1 MGAAKI
7 KIPRSVIIDGDEDK
21 DKDMVRLT
29 LNANRL
35 QTKNMQEDGNA
46 FEGWVLCAHA
56 ASQKDV
62 IICVDSSLNT
72 SDGVYV
78 GKGICVAFCTGS

>member
-1 MGAAKI
+1 MCHGAGKI
-7 KIPRSVIIDGDEDK
+7 KIPGSIIMDDDE

-46 FEGWVLCAHA
+46 FEGWVLCAHKV
-56 ASQKDV
+56 SQKDV
-62 IICVDSSLNT
+62 IAS
-72 SDGVYV
+72 
-78 GKGICVAFCTGS
+78 